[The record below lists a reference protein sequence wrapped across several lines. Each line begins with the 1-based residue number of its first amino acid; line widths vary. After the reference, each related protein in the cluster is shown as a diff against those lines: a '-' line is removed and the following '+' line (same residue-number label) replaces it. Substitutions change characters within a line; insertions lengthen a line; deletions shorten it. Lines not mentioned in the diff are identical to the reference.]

1 MKSVCGLDLL
11 REAAGL
17 DGGLVLSALE
27 GRLPEQLPADSSPQL
42 RSDFLELQLMLQ
54 PRPRPSRLAR
64 LCVWAR
70 SLRFRS
76 VRPLC
81 PLSA

>member
-1 MKSVCGLDLL
+1 MKSVWVGLL

-27 GRLPEQLPADSSPQL
+27 GRLPVQLPADSSPQL

-54 PRPRPSRLAR
+54 ARPQPSWFAR
-64 LCVWAR
+64 FYVWAR
-70 SLRFRS
+70 SLRLRS

-81 PLSA
+81 PVWA